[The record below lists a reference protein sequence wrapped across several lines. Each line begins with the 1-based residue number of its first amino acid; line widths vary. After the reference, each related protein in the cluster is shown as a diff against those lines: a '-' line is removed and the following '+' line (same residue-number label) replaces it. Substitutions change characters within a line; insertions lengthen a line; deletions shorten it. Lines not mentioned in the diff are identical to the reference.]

1 MIQDHQGL
9 FDSLRT
15 DEPDGG
21 HQVDGRYLLAS
32 ASQKVLV
39 PAEKKRQIS
48 FVKSLDHKIAGRIAE
63 LLLMNNIHGSQLGWG
78 KRCNILHPVNAL
90 TVSKERRGLVLTN
103 PSFVKQLVRLA
114 YTEKL
119 LDWEGRKEPKKA
131 ANRYKFVGCVEKP
144 WDIFF
149 NGYELVS
156 SSNSP
161 KFIVKKIL

>member
-32 ASQKVLV
+32 ASQKILV
-39 PAEKKRQIS
+39 PAEKKSQIS
-48 FVKSLDHKIAGRIAE
+48 IAKSLDHKIAGRIAE

-78 KRCNILHPVNAL
+78 KRCSSLHPVRAL

-114 YTEKL
+114 CTEKL
-119 LDWEGRKEPKKA
+119 LDWEGPEKA

-144 WDIFF
+144 WDMFSYFF
-149 NGYELVS
+149 QWIWVGLLIKQS
-156 SSNSP
+156 
-161 KFIVKKIL
+161 

>member
-119 LDWEGRKEPKKA
+119 LDWEGP
-131 ANRYKFVGCVEKP
+131 EK
-144 WDIFF
+144 
-149 NGYELVS
+149 
-156 SSNSP
+156 SP
-161 KFIVKKIL
+161 KRLQIAINSLDVWRSLGTFFSMDMSWSPHQTVLSL